1 MKENMEDYIPSAFNG
16 LMYLSTFR
24 DAFQRSEL
32 GVRVSIE
39 HMETFFFMC
48 TVHKQEGVELRHLQE
63 QLGYPQAKMHR
74 TADTLMQMGW
84 FNIEPSPTDARQKV
98 VSMTDKGMR
107 FFGKISKYLHPD
119 SPAANP
125 YEEKAYE
132 LSGMIKY
139 EAEQKLNVSKARTDE
154 KWAKTIKDV
163 VKRAFGAV
171 PEIGTGYVKTHLG
184 IVTLAVL
191 MKRTY
196 VSTTDELAMK
206 MNGMGNDQL
215 EELLTPTPK
224 AGGLANVDNPLAI
237 MDAMIEKYGI
247 EGVHGNPQLQIH
259 YAQLAN
265 KVAKQ
270 QKEKTMGLSQ
280 QLEVLEK
287 RRASIMRL
295 VVENHKN
302 IRRVSKQLKGSDLI
316 GTTKVDLNRTLD
328 MHQRETGKLTSM
340 LDRIV
345 DERKMLKAQIEDNLG
360 KGIGALS
367 GIQDPIKE
375 IQDMKKFG
383 LLSPNNP
390 YFKKDNK

>member
-119 SPAANP
+119 RPAANP

-139 EAEQKLNVSKARTDE
+139 EAEQKLNVSTARTDE

-196 VSTTDELAMK
+196 ASTTDELAATMY
-206 MNGMGNDQL
+206 GMGNDQL

-224 AGGLANVDNPLAI
+224 AGGLANVDNPLQI

-270 QKEKTMGLSQ
+270 QKDKSMNFTQ
-280 QLEVLEK
+280 QMENLNK
-287 RRASIMRL
+287 RRAAIMRQI
-295 VVENHKN
+295 VENHKN
-302 IRRVSKQLKGSDLI
+302 IRRVNKQLNGSDLI
-316 GTTKVDLNRTLD
+316 GTTKADLRRTFD
-328 MHQRETGKLTSM
+328 MHTNETGKLTAL
-340 LDRIV
+340 LDKIGN
-345 DERKMLKAQIEDNLG
+345 ERDAIKAEINNSLG

>member
-107 FFGKISKYLHPD
+107 FFGKISKYLHPN

-139 EAEQKLNVSKARTDE
+139 EAEQKLNVSRARTDE

>member
-107 FFGKISKYLHPD
+107 FFGKISKYLHPN

-139 EAEQKLNVSKARTDE
+139 EAEQKLNVSRARTDE

-316 GTTKVDLNRTLD
+316 DTTKVDLNRTLD